1 MMTCTRLSKAM
12 SDGGAAGGMESMTGS
27 PYLLEK
33 AREGYRVGHGELIDS
48 MIKDGLWDPYGN
60 VWMGSCGEGCAE
72 KFQFSREA
80 QDDFAVESYA

>member
-1 MMTCTRLSKAM
+1 
-12 SDGGAAGGMESMTGS
+12 MTGS

-60 VWMGSCGEGCAE
+60 VSMGSCGELCAE
-72 KFQFSREA
+72 KFQSLGKHRMTLPLK
-80 QDDFAVESYA
+80 VMPGL